1 MIVAM
6 PASVIIFFST
16 GFLVYWVARTRT
28 LMNGPEHHIDATLE
42 YDLWLGR
49 RVWLCLRMLGSPDH
63 LIP

>member
-1 MIVAM
+1 MMVSM

-28 LMNGPEHHIDATLE
+28 LLNGSEHQIAAALE
-42 YDLWLGR
+42 NDLWLGR
-49 RVWLCLRMLGSPDH
+49 RVWLCLRMLGSPDQ